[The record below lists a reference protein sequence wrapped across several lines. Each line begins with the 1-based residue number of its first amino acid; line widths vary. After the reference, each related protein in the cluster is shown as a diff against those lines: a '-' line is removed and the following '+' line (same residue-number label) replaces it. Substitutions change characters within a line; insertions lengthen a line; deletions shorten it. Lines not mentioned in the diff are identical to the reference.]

1 VVERAL
7 TVLEQSDR
15 LVQLR
20 SDWLGKGEALRVL
33 AAANEA
39 LMESLNREVGT
50 LVNQARDS
58 LGESQQAL
66 SQRLKLL
73 EQALMVIGL
82 LTLVLLILL
91 MWRMVYGRIVW
102 PLQHAVAGMSR
113 LARGDLAPLT
123 PVGEAGRDELAEL
136 GWALQVFRDN
146 AIELG
151 RYQRELESRVEE
163 RTEQL
168 SHANAR
174 LNEEVEKQRLAR
186 AEAEQ
191 ANRAKSVFLAT
202 MSHEIR
208 TPMNG
213 ILSLFEFHEPVH
225 QFL

>member
-1 VVERAL
+1 
-7 TVLEQSDR
+7 
-15 LVQLR
+15 
-20 SDWLGKGEALRVL
+20 
-33 AAANEA
+33 
-39 LMESLNREVGT
+39 M
-50 LVNQARDS
+50 
-58 LGESQQAL
+58 
-66 SQRLKLL
+66 
-73 EQALMVIGL
+73 
-82 LTLVLLILL
+82 
-91 MWRMVYGRIVW
+91 
-102 PLQHAVAGMSR
+102 
-113 LARGDLAPLT
+113 
-123 PVGEAGRDELAEL
+123 
-136 GWALQVFRDN
+136 FRDN

-213 ILSLFEFHEPVH
+213 ILGGLTLLEDTHLNEIQQRYLAAIEQSGESLLEILNDILDYSKIEAGHVEARREPSPCARWPRS
-225 QFL
+225 